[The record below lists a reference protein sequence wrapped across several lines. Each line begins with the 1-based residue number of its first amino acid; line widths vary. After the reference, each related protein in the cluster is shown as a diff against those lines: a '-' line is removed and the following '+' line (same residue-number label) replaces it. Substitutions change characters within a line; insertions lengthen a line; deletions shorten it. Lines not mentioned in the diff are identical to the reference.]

1 MPVCARMEEK
11 ALEKKTT
18 GYPCRRI
25 IRAMVNESGMSA
37 SEISRAMGRSSGY
50 VNTLLSSGAIPGADT
65 FAEIANACGYRVV
78 IESPY
83 HTERYRLLD
92 QNETKAWLNAAISN
106 MDSTATD
113 AERSS
118 EAFKRTRAAFYRDAG
133 EKSHA
138 GEQAG
143 RGGGGNGP
151 SDEIAR
157 ALKSEL
163 DKADIKSAGDYL
175 ARRRAENQDNSTDS
189 KPL

>member
-1 MPVCARMEEK
+1 M
-11 ALEKKTT
+11 EKKTT

-65 FAEIANACGYRVV
+65 FAEIASACGYRVV
-78 IESPY
+78 VESPY
-83 HTERYRLLD
+83 HTERYRLMD
-92 QNETKAWLNAAISN
+92 QKETKAWLSAAISN

-118 EAFKRTRAAFYRDAG
+118 EAFKKTRAAFYRDAG
-133 EKSHA
+133 EKVPA

-143 RGGGGNGP
+143 RGGGGHAP
-151 SDEIAR
+151 SDEIAG

-163 DKADIKSAGDYL
+163 DKAAIKSAEDCL
-175 ARRRAENQDNSTDS
+175 SRRRAESQNNPTDS
-189 KPL
+189 RPL